1 MRRVLIFAA
10 ALALHCFA
18 QAAPVQVL
26 FVGNSYT
33 FGRLDPV
40 LTYNAANVT
49 DLTRPQGPL
58 RTDNLGAPFTNVTN
72 TNSYPAS
79 GPLNPTGMQP
89 SYSPHTQTTSWGG
102 VPGIF
107 KQLTVQAGLD
117 YDVSLST
124 RNAASLRGHFLNA
137 ANPNW
142 DLRGNIDNKAWDK
155 VVLQEQSDEA
165 LKPKTVGS
173 STLGSN
179 FPRFLANANL
189 IENWIHLGTVP
200 TYGVSQSGVP
210 AGITR
215 YRERA
220 MNNAIFGSQ
229 ANCVAEGGTADTCD
243 NNTARDIP
251 NNPNANAAAQIY
263 LTQPWARPN
272 LINPPGTNTIDPV
285 TGNAIYDT
293 STPAPSFFGS
303 LEEITDEN
311 TAQYLR
317 ALDFA
322 DDDSAG
328 FTGGLVPVGQ
338 AFMNAV
344 AFGLATRDMYG
355 PDAVTDGL
363 LDLWFNDGTHASVL
377 GSYLSALI
385 HFGKLTGLD
394 PMMFGRDEIAAR
406 DLGIGSHEAMV
417 LQRVA
422 SYSLGFT
429 STIPE
434 PATWALFGLSLLML
448 MLGRRRVVARPT

>member
-1 MRRVLIFAA
+1 M
-10 ALALHCFA
+10 
-18 QAAPVQVL
+18 
-26 FVGNSYT
+26 
-33 FGRLDPV
+33 
-40 LTYNAANVT
+40 
-49 DLTRPQGPL
+49 
-58 RTDNLGAPFTNVTN
+58 
-72 TNSYPAS
+72 
-79 GPLNPTGMQP
+79 
-89 SYSPHTQTTSWGG
+89 SWGG

-124 RNAASLRGHFLNA
+124 RNAASLRGHLLNV
-137 ANPNW
+137 ANDNW
-142 DLRGNIDNKAWDK
+142 DLRGNIDDKKWDK

-189 IENWIHLGTVP
+189 IENLIHLGTVP

-210 AGITR
+210 AGTTR

-229 ANCVAEGGTADTCD
+229 ANCVAAGGTAATCD
-243 NNTARDIP
+243 NNSARDIP
-251 NNPNANAAAQIY
+251 NNPNANAGAQIY

-311 TAQYLR
+311 AAQYLR

-322 DDDSAG
+322 DNDSAG

-344 AFGLATRDMYG
+344 AFGLATRDIYA
-355 PDAVTDGL
+355 PDAGTDGL

-406 DLGIGSHEAMV
+406 DLGIGAHDAMV

-429 STIPE
+429 SSIPE
-434 PATWALFGLSLLML
+434 PATLALVGLSLPL
-448 MLGRRRVVARPT
+448 LGLRRRRRT

>member
-1 MRRVLIFAA
+1 MRQLLAMAA
-10 ALALHCFA
+10 ALAVHGAAL
-18 QAAPVQVL
+18 AAPTTVL

-40 LTYNAANVT
+40 LTYNAANVI

-58 RTDNLGAPFTNVTN
+58 RTDTLGAPFTNVTG

-79 GPLNPTGMQP
+79 GPLNPTGTLP

-124 RNAASLRGHFLNA
+124 RNAASLRGHFLNT
-137 ANPNW
+137 ANANW
-142 DLRGNIDNKAWDK
+142 NLRGNIDEKKWDK

-179 FPRFLANANL
+179 FAGFQAYANL

-200 TYGVSQSGVP
+200 TYGVSQAGVP
-210 AGITR
+210 AGTTR
-215 YRERA
+215 YTEQA
-220 MNNAIFGSQ
+220 MYDTIFGSQ
-229 ANCVAEGGTADTCD
+229 AACVAAGGTSASCSNST
-243 NNTARDIP
+243 NRNIP
-251 NNPNANAAAQIY
+251 TNPNANAAAQIY
-263 LTQPWARPN
+263 LMQPWARPN

-303 LEEITDEN
+303 LEAITDEN

-317 ALDFA
+317 AIDFA
-322 DDDSAG
+322 DNDSAG

-344 AFGLATRDMYG
+344 AFGLATRDIYAA
-355 PDAVTDGL
+355 DAGTDGL

-406 DLGIGSHEAMV
+406 DLGIGAHDAMV

-429 STIPE
+429 SSIPE
-434 PATWALFGLSLLML
+434 PATLALVGMALPLLGL
-448 MLGRRRVVARPT
+448 RRRRR